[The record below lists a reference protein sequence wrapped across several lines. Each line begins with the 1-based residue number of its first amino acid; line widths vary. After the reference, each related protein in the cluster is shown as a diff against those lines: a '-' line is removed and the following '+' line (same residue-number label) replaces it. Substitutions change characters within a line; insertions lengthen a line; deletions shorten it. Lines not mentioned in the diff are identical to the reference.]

1 MSSIYNMS
9 ATKRKIT
16 NTSTKYKYF
25 KGKRFKGHGWAHT
38 KKKQTHVVKQ
48 PIYNMSANKRKIA
61 NTSAKYKCFKRKRFK
76 GHGWTHTKKKQTHG
90 VKQSIYNMTLTKHKI
105 ANTNVKYKCFKG
117 KRFKGHGW
125 THTKK
130 KQTRIKQ
137 NEYIINI
144 PHVKMRKVVVKA
156 STIPGAGNGL
166 FLLEPVKR
174 GERLTCYS
182 GKRITA
188 SQARDSKS
196 PYIVQISKHIF
207 LDAQGPGH
215 CAGKF
220 INCGRKANRDI
231 NARLSKSKTYN
242 VCKVTQIKWI
252 SIFATCDINASV
264 SHPVEIYIDYGPDYW
279 I

>member
-16 NTSTKYKYF
+16 NTSTKYKYL

-38 KKKQTHVVKQ
+38 KKKQTRV
-48 PIYNMSANKRKIA
+48 
-61 NTSAKYKCFKRKRFK
+61 
-76 GHGWTHTKKKQTHG
+76 
-90 VKQSIYNMTLTKHKI
+90 
-105 ANTNVKYKCFKG
+105 
-117 KRFKGHGW
+117 
-125 THTKK
+125 
-130 KQTRIKQ
+130 KQ

-144 PHVKMRKVVVKA
+144 PQVKKKMRKVVVKT

-196 PYIVQISKHIF
+196 PYIVQIS
-207 LDAQGPGH
+207 
-215 CAGKF
+215 
-220 INCGRKANRDI
+220 
-231 NARLSKSKTYN
+231 
-242 VCKVTQIKWI
+242 
-252 SIFATCDINASV
+252 
-264 SHPVEIYIDYGPDYW
+264 
-279 I
+279 

>member
-1 MSSIYNMS
+1 MDGHIL
-9 ATKRKIT
+9 KR
-16 NTSTKYKYF
+16 
-25 KGKRFKGHGWAHT
+25 
-38 KKKQTHVVKQ
+38 
-48 PIYNMSANKRKIA
+48 NKLVSR
-61 NTSAKYKCFKRKRFK
+61 
-76 GHGWTHTKKKQTHG
+76 
-90 VKQSIYNMTLTKHKI
+90 
-105 ANTNVKYKCFKG
+105 
-117 KRFKGHGW
+117 
-125 THTKK
+125 
-130 KQTRIKQ
+130 
-137 NEYIINI
+137 YIINI

-166 FLLEPVKR
+166 FLLESVKR

-220 INCGRKANRDI
+220 INCGRKTNRDI
-231 NARLSKSKTYN
+231 NARLSAANTYN

-252 SIFATCDINASV
+252 SIFAICDINASV

>member
-1 MSSIYNMS
+1 MS

-16 NTSTKYKYF
+16 NTSTKYKCF
-25 KGKRFKGHGWAHT
+25 KGKRFKRHGWAHT

-48 PIYNMSANKRKIA
+48 PIYNMSASKHKIA
-61 NTSAKYKCFKRKRFK
+61 NTSA
-76 GHGWTHTKKKQTHG
+76 
-90 VKQSIYNMTLTKHKI
+90 
-105 ANTNVKYKCFKG
+105 KYKCFKG

-130 KQTRIKQ
+130 KQTHVAKQSIYNMSLSKHKIANTSGKYKCFKGKRFKGHGWAHTKKKQTCVKQ
-137 NEYIINI
+137 NEYIIRI
-144 PHVKMRKVVVKA
+144 PKVKTRKVVVKT
-156 STIPGAGNGL
+156 STIPSAGNGL

-174 GERLTCYS
+174 GERITCYS
-182 GKRITA
+182 GKRITR

-196 PYIVQISKHIF
+196 LYIVQISKNIF
-207 LDAQGPGH
+207 LDAQGPDH
-215 CAGKF
+215 FAGKF
-220 INCGRKANRDI
+220 INCGRKAKRGI
-231 NARLSKSKTYN
+231 NARLSAANTYN
-242 VCKVTQIKWI
+242 VCKRTQIKWI